1 MQQERCGWA
10 MNDTVEQGYHDE
22 EWGVPSRDEYY
33 LFEMLNLEGAQ
44 AGLSWRL
51 ILNKRAA
58 YKNAFHQ
65 FDPNKCAVMTDEEL
79 EHIRETA
86 EIVKNKLKIGGV
98 RKNAIAFLKVQAEF
112 GSFANYI
119 WGYSN
124 GEPIINHWTDM
135 AQMPAQN
142 ELSQQISKDLKKRGF
157 TFVGPVIIYSYLQAI
172 GMIDDHV
179 ITCPFHTENREK
191 LT

>member
-10 MNDTVEQGYHDE
+10 MNDSVEQVYHDN
-22 EWGVPSRDEYY
+22 EWGIPSHDERY

-58 YKNAFHQ
+58 YKAAFHD
-65 FDPNKCAVMTDEEL
+65 FDPDKCAMLTDEEL

-86 EIVKNKLKIGGV
+86 EIVRNKLKIRGV
-98 RKNAIAFLKVQAEF
+98 RKNAVAFLKVQAEF
-112 GSFANYI
+112 GSFGSYI
-119 WGYSN
+119 WGFTD
-124 GEPIINHWTDM
+124 GKQIVNHWTDM
-135 AQMPAQN
+135 SQMPAQTA
-142 ELSQQISKDLKKRGF
+142 LSERISKDLKKRGF
-157 TFVGPVIIYSYLQAI
+157 IFVGPVIIYSYLQAI

-179 ITCPFHTENREK
+179 ITCPYHTENRS
-191 LT
+191 

>member
-10 MNDTVEQGYHDE
+10 MNDTVEQVYHDK
-22 EWGVPSRDEYY
+22 EWGVPSRDEQY

-51 ILNKRAA
+51 ILTKRPA
-58 YKNAFHQ
+58 YKEAFHQ
-65 FDPNKCAVMTDEEL
+65 FDPDKCARMKDEEL

-86 EIVKNKLKIGGV
+86 AIVKNKLKIGGV

-119 WGYSN
+119 WGYSD
-124 GEPIINHWTDM
+124 GKPIINHWTDM
-135 AQMPAQN
+135 SQMPAKN
-142 ELSQQISKDLKKRGF
+142 DLSERISKDLKKRGF
-157 TFVGPVIIYSYLQAI
+157 IFVGPVIIYSYLQAI

-179 ITCPFHTENREK
+179 ITCPYHTKNRN
-191 LT
+191 